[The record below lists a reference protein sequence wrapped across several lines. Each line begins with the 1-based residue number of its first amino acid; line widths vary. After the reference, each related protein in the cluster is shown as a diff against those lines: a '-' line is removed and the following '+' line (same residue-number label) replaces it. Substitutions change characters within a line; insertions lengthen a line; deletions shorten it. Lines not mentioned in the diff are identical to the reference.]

1 MEIKVIGQDSSVTSQ
16 IMEFD
21 EQQFHDI
28 VKYVNELDV
37 NEFDIYEELYKSKKN
52 MFPSI
57 VEKKNLDNKIDN
69 LKRNNPLLETE
80 KQGNDYEWIYINRRE
95 KKEDAFRYYFGIDPI
110 NLYKLIEKMT
120 EKFVFKGIPVSFK
133 YQQEGK
139 KKAVDRIIL
148 YTNSL
153 YKNEVE
159 KTLSEIYSEN
169 KELFVDSE
177 RPLPWIYKSNIPNV
191 YMSPESRNHEKSYGE
206 YFASALMDAK
216 KIFHYLYQEDKV
228 RNQKQLEVLK
238 RVVLS
243 TMLRNGCF
251 LTKDGRR
258 IVTEEQGIKTFYDKD
273 KNELKNIL
281 DCKNGYYYE
290 VKYDS
295 SFEGKKAFLNN
306 FYSVKNVLN
315 QQGVQAKKLTRE
327 ERNREIY
334 NYLYPQS
341 NNIIHK

>member
-52 MFPSI
+52 IFPSI

-177 RPLPWIYKSNIPNV
+177 RPLPWIYKSNIPSV
-191 YMSPESRNHEKSYGE
+191 YMSPESRNHEKSYGGS
-206 YFASALMDAK
+206 FINNVK
-216 KIFHYLYQEDKV
+216 KWLLF
-228 RNQKQLEVLK
+228 N
-238 RVVLS
+238 
-243 TMLRNGCF
+243 
-251 LTKDGRR
+251 
-258 IVTEEQGIKTFYDKD
+258 
-273 KNELKNIL
+273 
-281 DCKNGYYYE
+281 
-290 VKYDS
+290 
-295 SFEGKKAFLNN
+295 
-306 FYSVKNVLN
+306 
-315 QQGVQAKKLTRE
+315 
-327 ERNREIY
+327 
-334 NYLYPQS
+334 
-341 NNIIHK
+341 